1 MKIIVGIS
9 GASSVHLG
17 IRVANEILAAGHEV
31 CAIISDGARVTFK
44 SEKAWEYLGNSRI
57 PKDNLGNSR
66 IPKANLENSRILNEN
81 LGNSRIPN
89 ENLGNSGIPNE
100 NFLQIE
106 EFLDEKI
113 DIQRNMSDAAASGS
127 SGYEAMI
134 IAPCSSNTLAKVAAG
149 ICDNL
154 LLRAAAVMLKEQRK
168 LIIAPREMPFSPLS
182 IKHMSELSGLGV
194 MFAPPMIAHYNKPL
208 SLNDAENFII
218 GKWLDCLNIKN
229 NLFKRWKI

>member
-44 SEKAWEYLGNSRI
+44 SEKAWEYLSNSRI
-57 PKDNLGNSR
+57 SKAKSRIPSQNLGNSR
-66 IPKANLENSRILNEN
+66 IPKA
-81 LGNSRIPN
+81 
-89 ENLGNSGIPNE
+89 

-113 DIQRNMSDAAASGS
+113 DIQSNMSGAAASGS

-194 MFAPPMIAHYNKPL
+194 MFALPMIAHYSKPL

>member
-44 SEKAWEYLGNSRI
+44 SEKAWEYLSNSRI
-57 PKDNLGNSR
+57 SKAKSRIPSQNLGNSR
-66 IPKANLENSRILNEN
+66 IPK
-81 LGNSRIPN
+81 
-89 ENLGNSGIPNE
+89 E

-113 DIQRNMSDAAASGS
+113 DIQSNMSGAAASGS

-194 MFAPPMIAHYNKPL
+194 MFALPMIAHYSKPL

>member
-17 IRVANEILAAGHEV
+17 IKAANEILAAGHEV

-44 SEKAWEYLGNSRI
+44 SEKAWEYLSNSRI
-57 PKDNLGNSR
+57 PKAKSR
-66 IPKANLENSRILNEN
+66 IPKANL
-81 LGNSRIPN
+81 GNSR
-89 ENLGNSGIPNE
+89 IPNE

-113 DIQRNMSDAAASGS
+113 DIQSNMWDAAASGS

-194 MFAPPMIAHYNKPL
+194 MFALPMIAHYSKPL

>member
-17 IRVANEILAAGHEV
+17 IRAANEILAAGHEV

-44 SEKAWEYLGNSRI
+44 SEKAWEYLS
-57 PKDNLGNSR
+57 
-66 IPKANLENSRILNEN
+66 
-81 LGNSRIPN
+81 NSRIPN
-89 ENLGNSGIPNE
+89 ENLGNSRIPNE

-113 DIQRNMSDAAASGS
+113 DIQSNMWDAAASGS

-182 IKHMSELSGLGV
+182 IKHMNELSGLGV
-194 MFAPPMIAHYNKPL
+194 MFAPPMIAHYSKPL

>member
-17 IRVANEILAAGHEV
+17 IRAANEILAAGHEV

-44 SEKAWEYLGNSRI
+44 SEKAWEYLSNSRI
-57 PKDNLGNSR
+57 PKAKSRISSQNLGNSR
-66 IPKANLENSRILNEN
+66 ISK
-81 LGNSRIPN
+81 
-89 ENLGNSGIPNE
+89 E

-113 DIQRNMSDAAASGS
+113 DIQSNMSSAAASGS

-194 MFAPPMIAHYNKPL
+194 MFAPPMIAHYSKPL

>member
-44 SEKAWEYLGNSRI
+44 SEKAWEYLSNSRI
-57 PKDNLGNSR
+57 P
-66 IPKANLENSRILNEN
+66 NEN

-89 ENLGNSGIPNE
+89 ENLGNSRIPNE

-113 DIQRNMSDAAASGS
+113 DIQSNMSDAAASGS

-168 LIIAPREMPFSPLS
+168 LVIAPREMPFSPLS

-194 MFAPPMIAHYNKPL
+194 MFALPMIAHYSKPK

>member
-17 IRVANEILAAGHEV
+17 IRAANEILAAGHEV

-44 SEKAWEYLGNSRI
+44 SEKAWEYLS
-57 PKDNLGNSR
+57 NSR

-81 LGNSRIPN
+81 LGNSRILKA
-89 ENLGNSGIPNE
+89 NLGNSRIPNE

-113 DIQRNMSDAAASGS
+113 DIQSNMWDAAASGS

-194 MFAPPMIAHYNKPL
+194 MFAPPMIAHYSKPL

>member
-44 SEKAWEYLGNSRI
+44 SEKAWEYLSNSRI
-57 PKDNLGNSR
+57 SKAKSRIPSQNLGNSR
-66 IPKANLENSRILNEN
+66 
-81 LGNSRIPN
+81 
-89 ENLGNSGIPNE
+89 IPNE

-113 DIQRNMSDAAASGS
+113 DIQSNMSSAAASGS

-194 MFAPPMIAHYNKPL
+194 MFAPPMIAHYSKPL

>member
-44 SEKAWEYLGNSRI
+44 SEKAWEYLS
-57 PKDNLGNSR
+57 NSR
-66 IPKANLENSRILNEN
+66 IPKANLENSRILKAN
-81 LGNSRIPN
+81 LGNSRI
-89 ENLGNSGIPNE
+89 SNE

-113 DIQRNMSDAAASGS
+113 DIQSNMWDAAASGS

-194 MFAPPMIAHYNKPL
+194 MFALPMIAHYSKPK

>member
-17 IRVANEILAAGHEV
+17 IRLANEILAAGHEV

-57 PKDNLGNSR
+57 P
-66 IPKANLENSRILNEN
+66 
-81 LGNSRIPN
+81 
-89 ENLGNSGIPNE
+89 NE

-113 DIQRNMSDAAASGS
+113 DIQSNMWDAAASGS

-194 MFAPPMIAHYNKPL
+194 MFAPPMIAHYSKPL

>member
-44 SEKAWEYLGNSRI
+44 SEKAWEYLS
-57 PKDNLGNSR
+57 
-66 IPKANLENSRILNEN
+66 
-81 LGNSRIPN
+81 NSRIPN
-89 ENLGNSGIPNE
+89 ENLGNSRIPSQNLGNSRIPKA

-113 DIQRNMSDAAASGS
+113 DIQSNMWDGAASGS
-127 SGYEAMI
+127 SGYESMI

-194 MFAPPMIAHYNKPL
+194 MFALPMIAHYSKPL

>member
-17 IRVANEILAAGHEV
+17 IRLANEILAAGHEV

-44 SEKAWEYLGNSRI
+44 SEKAWEYLS
-57 PKDNLGNSR
+57 
-66 IPKANLENSRILNEN
+66 
-81 LGNSRIPN
+81 NSRIPN
-89 ENLGNSGIPNE
+89 ENLGNSRIPSQNLWNSRIPKA

-113 DIQRNMSDAAASGS
+113 DIQSNMWDSAASGS

-134 IAPCSSNTLAKVAAG
+134 ISPCSSNTLAKVAAG

-182 IKHMSELSGLGV
+182 IKHMNKLSSLGV
-194 MFAPPMIAHYNKPL
+194 MFAPPMIAHYSKPK

>member
-44 SEKAWEYLGNSRI
+44 SEKAWEYLNNSRI
-57 PKDNLGNSR
+57 SKAKSRIPSQNLGNSR
-66 IPKANLENSRILNEN
+66 
-81 LGNSRIPN
+81 
-89 ENLGNSGIPNE
+89 IPNE

-113 DIQRNMSDAAASGS
+113 DIQSNMSAAAASGS

-194 MFAPPMIAHYNKPL
+194 MFAPPMIAHYSKPL

>member
-17 IRVANEILAAGHEV
+17 IRAANEILAAGHEV

-57 PKDNLGNSR
+57 L
-66 IPKANLENSRILNEN
+66 KANLENSR
-81 LGNSRIPN
+81 
-89 ENLGNSGIPNE
+89 IPNE

-106 EFLDEKI
+106 ELLDEKI
-113 DIQRNMSDAAASGS
+113 DIQSNMSSAAASGS

-134 IAPCSSNTLAKVAAG
+134 IAPCNSNTLAKVAAG

-194 MFAPPMIAHYNKPL
+194 MFAPPMIAHYSKPL

>member
-17 IRVANEILAAGHEV
+17 IRAANALLAAGHEV

-44 SEKAWEYLGNSRI
+44 SEKAWEYLENSRI
-57 PKDNLGNSR
+57 LKANLGNSR
-66 IPKANLENSRILNEN
+66 ILKEN
-81 LGNSRIPN
+81 LGNSR
-89 ENLGNSGIPNE
+89 IPNE

-113 DIQRNMSDAAASGS
+113 DIQSNMSSAAASGS

-194 MFAPPMIAHYNKPL
+194 MFAPPMIAHYSKPK

>member
-44 SEKAWEYLGNSRI
+44 SEKAWEYLS
-57 PKDNLGNSR
+57 NSR
-66 IPKANLENSRILNEN
+66 IPKANLENSRILKANLGNSRILNEN
-81 LGNSRIPN
+81 LGNSR
-89 ENLGNSGIPNE
+89 IPNE

-113 DIQRNMSDAAASGS
+113 DIQSNMSSAAASGS

-194 MFAPPMIAHYNKPL
+194 MFAPPMIAHYSKPK

>member
-44 SEKAWEYLGNSRI
+44 SEKAWEYLS
-57 PKDNLGNSR
+57 
-66 IPKANLENSRILNEN
+66 
-81 LGNSRIPN
+81 NSRIPN
-89 ENLGNSGIPNE
+89 ENLGNSRISSQNLGNSRIPNE

-113 DIQRNMSDAAASGS
+113 DIQSNMSSAAASGS

-168 LIIAPREMPFSPLS
+168 LVIAPREMPFSPLS

-194 MFAPPMIAHYNKPL
+194 MFALPMIAHYSKPK

>member
-44 SEKAWEYLGNSRI
+44 SEKAWEYLSNSRISKAKSRI
-57 PKDNLGNSR
+57 PKENLGNSR
-66 IPKANLENSRILNEN
+66 IPK
-81 LGNSRIPN
+81 
-89 ENLGNSGIPNE
+89 E

-113 DIQRNMSDAAASGS
+113 DIQSNMSDAAASGS

-182 IKHMSELSGLGV
+182 IKHMSDLSGLGV
-194 MFAPPMIAHYNKPL
+194 MFAPPMIAHYSKPL

>member
-44 SEKAWEYLGNSRI
+44 SEKAWEYLSNSRI
-57 PKDNLGNSR
+57 PKENLENSR
-66 IPKANLENSRILNEN
+66 IPSQNLGNSRILNEN
-81 LGNSRIPN
+81 LGNSR
-89 ENLGNSGIPNE
+89 IPNE

-113 DIQRNMSDAAASGS
+113 DIQSNMSAAAASGS

-194 MFAPPMIAHYNKPL
+194 MFALPMIAHYSKPL

>member
-44 SEKAWEYLGNSRI
+44 SEKAWEYLS
-57 PKDNLGNSR
+57 
-66 IPKANLENSRILNEN
+66 NSRILNEN
-81 LGNSRIPN
+81 LGNSRILN
-89 ENLGNSGIPNE
+89 ENLGNSRIPNE

-113 DIQRNMSDAAASGS
+113 DIQSNMWDAAASGS

-194 MFAPPMIAHYNKPL
+194 MFAPPMIAHYSKPK

-218 GKWLDCLNIKN
+218 GKWLDCLKIKN

>member
-44 SEKAWEYLGNSRI
+44 SEKAWGYLSNSRI
-57 PKDNLGNSR
+57 LKANLGNSR
-66 IPKANLENSRILNEN
+66 
-81 LGNSRIPN
+81 
-89 ENLGNSGIPNE
+89 IPNE

-113 DIQRNMSDAAASGS
+113 DIQSNMWDAAASGS

-182 IKHMSELSGLGV
+182 IKHMNELSGLGV
-194 MFAPPMIAHYNKPL
+194 MFAPPMIAHYSKPL

>member
-17 IRVANEILAAGHEV
+17 IRAANEILAAGHEV

-44 SEKAWEYLGNSRI
+44 SEKAWEYLSNSRI
-57 PKDNLGNSR
+57 SKAKSRIPSQNLGNSR
-66 IPKANLENSRILNEN
+66 ISKAN
-81 LGNSRIPN
+81 LGNSRI
-89 ENLGNSGIPNE
+89 SKE

-113 DIQRNMSDAAASGS
+113 DIQSNMSSAAASGS

-182 IKHMSELSGLGV
+182 IKHMNELSGLGV
-194 MFAPPMIAHYNKPL
+194 MFAPPMIAHYSEPL
-208 SLNDAENFII
+208 SLNDTENFII

-229 NLFKRWKI
+229 NLFKRWNI

>member
-44 SEKAWEYLGNSRI
+44 SEKAWEYLENSRIPSQNLGNSRI
-57 PKDNLGNSR
+57 LNENLSNSR
-66 IPKANLENSRILNEN
+66 IPKANLENSRILKAN
-81 LGNSRIPN
+81 LGNSR
-89 ENLGNSGIPNE
+89 IPNE

-113 DIQRNMSDAAASGS
+113 DIQSNMWDAAASGS

-194 MFAPPMIAHYNKPL
+194 MFAPPMIAHYSKPL

>member
-17 IRVANEILAAGHEV
+17 IRAANEILAAGHEV

-44 SEKAWEYLGNSRI
+44 SEKAWEYLSNSRI
-57 PKDNLGNSR
+57 SKAKSRIPSQNLGNSR
-66 IPKANLENSRILNEN
+66 
-81 LGNSRIPN
+81 
-89 ENLGNSGIPNE
+89 IPNE

-106 EFLDEKI
+106 EFLDKKI
-113 DIQRNMSDAAASGS
+113 DIQSNMWDAAASGS

-194 MFAPPMIAHYNKPL
+194 MFAPPMIAHYSKPL

>member
-44 SEKAWEYLGNSRI
+44 SEKAWEYLS
-57 PKDNLGNSR
+57 NSR
-66 IPKANLENSRILNEN
+66 IPKAK
-81 LGNSRIPN
+81 SRIPN
-89 ENLGNSGIPNE
+89 ENLGNSRIPNE

-113 DIQRNMSDAAASGS
+113 DIQSNMSSAAASGS

-194 MFAPPMIAHYNKPL
+194 IFALPMIAHYSKPL

>member
-17 IRVANEILAAGHEV
+17 IKAANEILAAGHEV

-57 PKDNLGNSR
+57 PKANLGNSR

-81 LGNSRIPN
+81 LGNSRI
-89 ENLGNSGIPNE
+89 SNE

-113 DIQRNMSDAAASGS
+113 DIQSNMWDSAASGS

-194 MFAPPMIAHYNKPL
+194 MFAPPMIAHYSKPL

>member
-44 SEKAWEYLGNSRI
+44 SEKAWEYLS
-57 PKDNLGNSR
+57 NSR
-66 IPKANLENSRILNEN
+66 IPKAKSRIPKEN
-81 LGNSRIPN
+81 LGNSRI
-89 ENLGNSGIPNE
+89 SKA

-113 DIQRNMSDAAASGS
+113 DIQSNMSGAAASGS

-194 MFAPPMIAHYNKPL
+194 MFALPMIAHYSKPK

>member
-17 IRVANEILAAGHEV
+17 IRAANEILAAGHEV

-57 PKDNLGNSR
+57 PKAKSRIPNQNLGNSR
-66 IPKANLENSRILNEN
+66 
-81 LGNSRIPN
+81 
-89 ENLGNSGIPNE
+89 IPNE

-113 DIQRNMSDAAASGS
+113 DIQSNMSGAAASGS

-182 IKHMSELSGLGV
+182 IKHMNELSGLGV
-194 MFAPPMIAHYNKPL
+194 MFAPPMIAHYSEPL

>member
-17 IRVANEILAAGHEV
+17 IRAANEILAAGHEV

-44 SEKAWEYLGNSRI
+44 SEKAWEYLSNSRI
-57 PKDNLGNSR
+57 S
-66 IPKANLENSRILNEN
+66 NEN
-81 LGNSRIPN
+81 LGNSR
-89 ENLGNSGIPNE
+89 IPNE

-113 DIQRNMSDAAASGS
+113 DIQSNMWDAAASGS

-194 MFAPPMIAHYNKPL
+194 MFAPPMIAHYSKPL

>member
-57 PKDNLGNSR
+57 PK
-66 IPKANLENSRILNEN
+66 ANLENSRILKAN

-89 ENLGNSGIPNE
+89 ENLGNSRIPNE

-113 DIQRNMSDAAASGS
+113 DIQSNMSGAAASGS

-194 MFAPPMIAHYNKPL
+194 MFAPPMIAHYSKPL

>member
-17 IRVANEILAAGHEV
+17 IRAANEILAAGHEV
-31 CAIISDGARVTFK
+31 CAIISDGARITFK
-44 SEKAWEYLGNSRI
+44 SEKAWEYLSNSRIAKAKSRI
-57 PKDNLGNSR
+57 PKDNLGKSR
-66 IPKANLENSRILNEN
+66 
-81 LGNSRIPN
+81 
-89 ENLGNSGIPNE
+89 IPNE

-113 DIQRNMSDAAASGS
+113 DIQSNMWGAAASGS

-194 MFAPPMIAHYNKPL
+194 MFAPPMIAHYSKPL

>member
-57 PKDNLGNSR
+57 P
-66 IPKANLENSRILNEN
+66 
-81 LGNSRIPN
+81 
-89 ENLGNSGIPNE
+89 NE

-113 DIQRNMSDAAASGS
+113 DIQSNMWDAAASGS

-182 IKHMSELSGLGV
+182 IKHMNKLSGIGV
-194 MFAPPMIAHYNKPL
+194 MFAPPMIAHYSKPL
-208 SLNDAENFII
+208 SLNDTENFII

>member
-44 SEKAWEYLGNSRI
+44 SEKAWEYLS
-57 PKDNLGNSR
+57 
-66 IPKANLENSRILNEN
+66 
-81 LGNSRIPN
+81 NSRIPN
-89 ENLGNSGIPNE
+89 ENLGNSRISKE

-113 DIQRNMSDAAASGS
+113 DIQSNKWDAAASGS

-194 MFAPPMIAHYNKPL
+194 MFAPPMIAHYSKPL

>member
-57 PKDNLGNSR
+57 PK
-66 IPKANLENSRILNEN
+66 ANLENSRILKAN
-81 LGNSRIPN
+81 LGNSR
-89 ENLGNSGIPNE
+89 IPNE

-113 DIQRNMSDAAASGS
+113 DIQSNMSSAAASGS

-182 IKHMSELSGLGV
+182 IKHMSDLSGLGV
-194 MFAPPMIAHYNKPL
+194 MFAPPMIAHYSKPL
-208 SLNDAENFII
+208 SLNDTENFII

>member
-44 SEKAWEYLGNSRI
+44 SEKAWEYLS
-57 PKDNLGNSR
+57 NSR
-66 IPKANLENSRILNEN
+66 IPKAKSRIPSQN
-81 LGNSRIPN
+81 LGNSR
-89 ENLGNSGIPNE
+89 IPNE

-113 DIQRNMSDAAASGS
+113 DIQSNMWDAAASGS

-194 MFAPPMIAHYNKPL
+194 MFALPMIAHYSKPK

>member
-57 PKDNLGNSR
+57 PNIPKAKSRIPSQNLGNSR
-66 IPKANLENSRILNEN
+66 
-81 LGNSRIPN
+81 
-89 ENLGNSGIPNE
+89 IPNE

-113 DIQRNMSDAAASGS
+113 DIQSNMWDAAASGS

-194 MFAPPMIAHYNKPL
+194 MFALPMIAHYSKPK

>member
-17 IRVANEILAAGHEV
+17 IRAANEILAAGHEV

-57 PKDNLGNSR
+57 PK
-66 IPKANLENSRILNEN
+66 
-81 LGNSRIPN
+81 
-89 ENLGNSGIPNE
+89 E

-113 DIQRNMSDAAASGS
+113 DIQSNMWDAAASGS

-194 MFAPPMIAHYNKPL
+194 MFALPMIAHYSKPL

>member
-44 SEKAWEYLGNSRI
+44 SEKAWEYLSNSRI
-57 PKDNLGNSR
+57 PNDNLGNSR
-66 IPKANLENSRILNEN
+66 ILKAN
-81 LGNSRIPN
+81 LGNSR
-89 ENLGNSGIPNE
+89 IPNE

-113 DIQRNMSDAAASGS
+113 DIQSNMSSAAASGS

-194 MFAPPMIAHYNKPL
+194 MFAPPMIAHYSKPK

>member
-44 SEKAWEYLGNSRI
+44 SEKAWEYLS
-57 PKDNLGNSR
+57 NSR
-66 IPKANLENSRILNEN
+66 IPKAKSRIPKAN

-89 ENLGNSGIPNE
+89 QNLGNSRIPNE

-113 DIQRNMSDAAASGS
+113 DIQSNMWDAAASGS

-194 MFAPPMIAHYNKPL
+194 IFALPMIAHYSKPL